1 MIVSLL
7 SFDISKGLI
16 IRCVTQKVKYVTVG
30 FFLNYATFETDDIF
44 KKGKPGQHSFYKSV
58 SRAFGF
64 FSATMHCKIY
74 FQLCIFETA
83 FLVIKMYIPEKSRLQ
98 C

>member
-16 IRCVTQKVKYVTVG
+16 IRCVLTQKVKYVTVG

-83 FLVIKMYIPEKSRLQ
+83 FLVI
-98 C
+98 

>member
-44 KKGKPGQHSFYKSV
+44 RKGKPGQHIFINLCQELL
-58 SRAFGF
+58 GF

-83 FLVIKMYIPEKSRLQ
+83 FLVIKMYIPEKR
-98 C
+98 

>member
-44 KKGKPGQHSFYKSV
+44 KKGKPGQHTSSFYKSV

-83 FLVIKMYIPEKSRLQ
+83 FLVIKMYIPEKR
-98 C
+98 

>member
-44 KKGKPGQHSFYKSV
+44 RKGKPGQICVKSFWV
-58 SRAFGF
+58 F
-64 FSATMHCKIY
+64 FSYYA
-74 FQLCIFETA
+74 L
-83 FLVIKMYIPEKSRLQ
+83 
-98 C
+98 

>member
-1 MIVSLL
+1 MS
-7 SFDISKGLI
+7 
-16 IRCVTQKVKYVTVG
+16 QW
-30 FFLNYATFETDDIF
+30 YATFETDDIF
-44 KKGKPGQHSFYKSV
+44 RKGKPGQHSFYKSV

-83 FLVIKMYIPEKSRLQ
+83 FLVI
-98 C
+98 

>member
-44 KKGKPGQHSFYKSV
+44 RKGKPGQHSFNKSV

-64 FSATMHCKIY
+64 FSAFSKIY

-83 FLVIKMYIPEKSRLQ
+83 FLVIKMYIPEKR
-98 C
+98 

>member
-16 IRCVTQKVKYVTVG
+16 IRCVITQKVKYVTVG

-83 FLVIKMYIPEKSRLQ
+83 FLVIKMYIPEKR
-98 C
+98 

>member
-44 KKGKPGQHSFYKSV
+44 RKGKPGQHIFINLCQELL
-58 SRAFGF
+58 GF
-64 FSATMHCKIY
+64 F
-74 FQLCIFETA
+74 QLLCI
-83 FLVIKMYIPEKSRLQ
+83 VRYIFSFVSSRLRFL
-98 C
+98 